1 MKVILPRLICLLAL
15 FLFASSAVARP
26 PNVVLIMADDMGYEC
41 IAANGGLSYETP
53 RLDQLAAGGLRF
65 TNCYSTPLCT
75 PSRVQIMTGRYNVYN
90 YEEFGYLNP
99 NLPTIGHLM
108 QEAGYSTLIAGKWQL
123 NGISHGPDKFERW
136 DDATRPGDAGFDEWS
151 LWQITKHKREGE
163 RFWDPLIE
171 ENGNMLKAEL
181 AGTYGPDHFTDY
193 ICDFIERKQDEP
205 FFVYYPMVLVHDPF
219 VRTPDSTGTELTKQ
233 EAFVD
238 MVNYC
243 DKLVGRIHDKLEEEG
258 LLEDTIII
266 FTGDNGTPRQITTA
280 IGDREIGGGKGQT
293 IDDGIHVPLIASWKG
308 HTPKGEVR
316 DQLIDFTDMKATL
329 FDLVMADRDGSAR
342 DLILDGISFL
352 PTLEGSS
359 GLEREWIFCHYDPRW
374 GQFSMQRSAF
384 AYDGRV
390 KVYHDGRVIDVAE
403 DVMEKNP
410 LADDAVSPAVL
421 AQLRSALAQHPAF
434 PAEESEFQQPHR

>member
-1 MKVILPRLICLLAL
+1 MKVTLSRLACLLAL
-15 FLFASSAVARP
+15 FVFLNTAGARR

-41 IAANGGLSYETP
+41 VAANGGLSYETP

-75 PSRVQIMTGRYNVYN
+75 PSRVQIMTGRYNAYN

-99 NLPTIGHLM
+99 DLPTIGHLM
-108 QEAGYSTLIAGKWQL
+108 QEVGYATMIAGKWQL
-123 NGISHGPDKFERW
+123 NGISHGVDKFDRGS
-136 DDATRPGDAGFDEWS
+136 DSSRPGAAGFDEWS
-151 LWQITKHKREGE
+151 LWQVTEGKKSGE

-171 ENGNMLKAEL
+171 ENGKRLQAEL
-181 AGTYGPDHFTDY
+181 AGTYGPDHSTDY
-193 ICDFIERKQDEP
+193 ICDFIERKSDEP
-205 FFVYYPMVLVHDPF
+205 FFIYYPMALVHDPF
-219 VRTPDSTGTELTKQ
+219 VHTPDSTSTELTKQ

-243 DKLVGRIHDKLEEEG
+243 DKLVGRIHDKLAAEG
-258 LLEDTIII
+258 LLEDTLII
-266 FTGDNGTPRQITTA
+266 FTGDNGTPRQIVSKIA
-280 IGDREIGGGKGQT
+280 GREVTGAKGQT
-293 IDDGIHVPLIASWKG
+293 IDDGIHVPLIVSWAGK
-308 HTPKGEVR
+308 TPVGEVR

-329 FDLVMADRDGSAR
+329 FDLVSAHRDESAR
-342 DLILDGISFL
+342 ALTLDGISFL
-352 PTLEGSS
+352 PTIEGNS
-359 GLEREWIFCHYDPRW
+359 GLERQWVFCHYDPRW
-374 GQFSMQRSAF
+374 GQFRTQRAAF
-384 AYDGRV
+384 AYDGRM

-434 PAEESEFQQPHR
+434 PAVESEFQQPHR